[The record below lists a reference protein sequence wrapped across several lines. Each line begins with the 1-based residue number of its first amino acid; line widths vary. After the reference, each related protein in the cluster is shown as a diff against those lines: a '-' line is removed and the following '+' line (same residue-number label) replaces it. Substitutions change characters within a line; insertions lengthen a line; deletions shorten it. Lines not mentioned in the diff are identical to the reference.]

1 MRYKKF
7 IKYYSFSRIS
17 KYYKAVNGRKDKAM
31 LLYYGNLK
39 IAQAFHPLLG
49 TLEVILRNRL
59 HCELAK
65 FFNDG
70 KWIINQ
76 KNGFM
81 IDPLLSRKNKRS
93 GMLITNDYLCREL
106 TKAEIKLK
114 QKGHD
119 ITASRIIAE
128 QTLGFWVSFFDLIH
142 YKLLKGVPSKVFQKL
157 PSNYGRKEVYETL
170 NLIRNFR
177 DRINHNEPVCFVNG
191 QLDFSYVRDM
201 YHVISNFLI
210 WIDPVI
216 MSSLQGVDRVL
227 DIIDKEE
234 KKQM

>member
-1 MRYKKF
+1 M
-7 IKYYSFSRIS
+7 
-17 KYYKAVNGRKDKAM
+17 
-31 LLYYGNLK
+31 
-39 IAQAFHPLLG
+39 
-49 TLEVILRNRL
+49 
-59 HCELAK
+59 
-65 FFNDG
+65 
-70 KWIINQ
+70 
-76 KNGFM
+76 
-81 IDPLLSRKNKRS
+81 
-93 GMLITNDYLCREL
+93 
-106 TKAEIKLK
+106 
-114 QKGHD
+114 
-119 ITASRIIAE
+119 
-128 QTLGFWVSFFDLIH
+128 
-142 YKLLKGVPSKVFQKL
+142 FQKL

-177 DRINHNEPVCFVNG
+177 NRINHNEPVCFVNG